1 MPVRNRIIN
10 VDLDE
15 RARQAMI
22 ENGLEPDFPP
32 SVKNEIS
39 SLLSEHDS
47 LDTNIKDLRNLLWS
61 SIDNKTSKDL
71 DQVEY
76 VEQLRNGDIRLLVG
90 IADVDLRVKKDSAID
105 RHAAINTVSVYTESE
120 IFPLLPQELSTDITS
135 LNL

>member
-1 MPVRNRIIN
+1 MPIHNRIIN

-32 SVKNEIS
+32 AVEREVQALLPSDGQSTSEIQ
-39 SLLSEHDS
+39 
-47 LDTNIKDLRNLLWS
+47 DLRHLFWS

-76 VEQLRNGDIRLLVG
+76 AEQLGNGDIRLLVG
-90 IADVDLRVKKDSAID
+90 IADVDALVKK
-105 RHAAINTVSVYTESE
+105 
-120 IFPLLPQELSTDITS
+120 
-135 LNL
+135 